1 MRHTCSRSPG
11 PAEAHAACAPL
22 RTAVPARRG
31 RAPASRRRS
40 PCGRSSLLQQKLSA
54 KARGSCVFGVRES
67 TQLLPRNGDNP
78 YMAEDEQKKGEG
90 AAPPPSET
98 ILDSAPKQRDPDEAV
113 EAEDSIHSYAA
124 SALDNFREVSERA
137 LDGVIGWIENQSSA
151 EELNNH

>member
-1 MRHTCSRSPG
+1 
-11 PAEAHAACAPL
+11 
-22 RTAVPARRG
+22 
-31 RAPASRRRS
+31 
-40 PCGRSSLLQQKLSA
+40 
-54 KARGSCVFGVRES
+54 
-67 TQLLPRNGDNP
+67 
-78 YMAEDEQKKGEG
+78 MAEDEQKKGEG

-151 EELNNH
+151 EELNNHGVTAKLD